1 MKIFVYLLLL
11 LTLNI
16 KSAEFTFEASYFKD
30 SVQILTKCNLDKNK
44 LNIK

>member
-16 KSAEFTFEASYFKD
+16 KLQNLLLKHV
-30 SVQILTKCNLDKNK
+30 VQSLLKTR
-44 LNIK
+44 